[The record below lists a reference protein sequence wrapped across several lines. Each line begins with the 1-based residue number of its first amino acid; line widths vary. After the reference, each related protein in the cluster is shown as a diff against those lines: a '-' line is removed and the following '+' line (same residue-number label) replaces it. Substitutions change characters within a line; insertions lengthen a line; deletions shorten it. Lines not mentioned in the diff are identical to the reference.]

1 MPDDPTQTP
10 DDQTSEVT
18 PHADDV
24 LPADATQAP
33 PEEHEAEKTGDFA

>member
-1 MPDDPTQTP
+1 MPDITPQTP
-10 DDQTSEVT
+10 DDQKGEVT